1 VKKFFGSIF
10 GILVIVFVAVIV
22 AVGLRYGNLKFEQFF
37 APKEQSIQ
45 REVFE
50 NTKSYVHGAIQDIA
64 KYYDEY
70 NKAKD
75 DQEKEVIKNVIKQRF
90 AEFDANNI
98 KSFQL
103 RQWFINIR
111 GY

>member
-50 NTKSYVHGAIQDIA
+50 NTKSYVHGAWKPSKRSDC
-64 KYYDEY
+64 
-70 NKAKD
+70 
-75 DQEKEVIKNVIKQRF
+75 F
-90 AEFDANNI
+90 F
-98 KSFQL
+98 
-103 RQWFINIR
+103 
-111 GY
+111 